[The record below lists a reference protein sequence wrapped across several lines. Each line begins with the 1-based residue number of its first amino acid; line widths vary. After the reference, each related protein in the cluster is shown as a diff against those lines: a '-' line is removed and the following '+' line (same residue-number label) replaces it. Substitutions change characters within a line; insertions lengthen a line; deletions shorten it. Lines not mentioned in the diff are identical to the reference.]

1 MPCTACG
8 KGGLNVGSKR
18 PSAMVLGR
26 NRGVTVR
33 KNVVQKPRGLILT
46 VSKNKTF
53 LLGRR

>member
-8 KGGLNVGSKR
+8 KGGLNVGSKK